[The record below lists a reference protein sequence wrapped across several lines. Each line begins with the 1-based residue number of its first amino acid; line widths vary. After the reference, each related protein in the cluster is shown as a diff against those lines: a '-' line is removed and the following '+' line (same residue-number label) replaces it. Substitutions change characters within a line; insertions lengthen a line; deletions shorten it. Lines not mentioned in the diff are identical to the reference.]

1 MQPFTGAGEVPCTQ
15 TRRKFPVLVR
25 VTAAA
30 AAAEE
35 SSAVGVDIVAVLN
48 VGGGS
53 MSGDKLQRIK
63 NAMKVII
70 SKLGPDDQ
78 LSIVSF
84 NTDVRRLTELTRMC
98 DLGPSAARNV
108 VMGLST
114 NGAANTVPRVA
125 PAALD
130 EGAKVRACLKGIS
143 ARSDQFK
150 ILTYDFN

>member
-30 AAAEE
+30 EE
-35 SSAVGVDIVAVLN
+35 SSVGVDIVAVLN

-98 DLGPSAARNV
+98 DQGPSAARDV
-108 VMGLST
+108 VMELST
-114 NGAANTVPRVA
+114 DGAANTGPRAA

-143 ARSDQFK
+143 ARS
-150 ILTYDFN
+150 I